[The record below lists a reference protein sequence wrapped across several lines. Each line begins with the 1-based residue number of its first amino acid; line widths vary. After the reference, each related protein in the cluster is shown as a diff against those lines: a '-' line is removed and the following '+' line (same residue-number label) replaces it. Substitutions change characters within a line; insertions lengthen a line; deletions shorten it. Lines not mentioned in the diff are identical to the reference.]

1 MGASKANQFSNELKE
16 LSLTARALAHPARV
30 SIVNELKQSST
41 MRSIDFAMLLKLN
54 PSTIH
59 KHLQKL
65 KDANLIEMEYAVH
78 YYTIRLINE
87 NLEDLHSFLRN

>member
-1 MGASKANQFSNELKE
+1 MGASKADHFPQDLKD

-41 MRSIDFAMLLKLN
+41 MRSIDFAISLQLH

-59 KHLQKL
+59 KHLQML
-65 KDANLIEMEYAVH
+65 KQANLIEMEYAVH
-78 YYTIRLINE
+78 HYTIRLISE
-87 NLEDLHSFLRN
+87 NLEDLQSFLKN